1 MSRNF
6 TTLGWIACIGLAAAL
21 VTQAVAQ
28 DPGEKGPPDPEDV
41 PKAVAELQD
50 RVDRLERQLAQAKKD
65 RAVLQGELAEL
76 SKTTNGLSKRVE
88 DIDRNKFAAI
98 DREIAKT
105 NREVADI
112 DRRLKRIE

>member
-6 TTLGWIACIGLAAAL
+6 TTLGWIVCTVLAAAL

-28 DPGEKGPPDPEDV
+28 DPDEKGRPEPEDV

-65 RAVLQGELAEL
+65 HSALEAELAEL
-76 SKTTNGLSKRVE
+76 MKTTNGLTKRVE

-98 DREIAKT
+98 DREIDKT
-105 NREVADI
+105 NRTVQDI